1 MLSRTAE
8 YLYWISRYMERA
20 ETNARLLDVG
30 YRMSLFPNPNGYNNE
45 WESVLA
51 AAGAIQGYKNKYN
64 IIEQKKVED
73 YLFFDEDNPS
83 SVFNCILNARSNA
96 LVVRTSFTPESWLA
110 INKTYQEILKLKN
123 NNFNASDLPNLTE
136 WTIEQVN
143 LFRGSLSSLL
153 RNDGYNFLYLG
164 LFVERADNSARLLDV
179 KYFVLL
185 PKPQYIGGNID
196 NMQWSIL
203 LRSLSSFRAF
213 RWAYDGD
220 VTSTKIADFLV
231 LNSDCPRSL
240 SFCIQNI
247 VKHLTNLTCS
257 PEKVTKIAFQI
268 YDQTK
273 NIFHSDNDPKAKEL
287 LWAAS
292 NLYNCGKYVNVGSY
306 HKHSWYLIKHC
317 ELLGYSEAET
327 NIIASIARYH
337 RKTLPKKRH
346 ESWQNLISKED
357 KTLVLEMSLILR
369 LTKGNVIKTNLEGTN
384 VKISSIFALKKPK
397 YLK

>member
-30 YRMSLFPNPNGYNNE
+30 YRMSLFPNPNGYNNV

-51 AAGAIQGYKNKYN
+51 AAGAIEGYKNKYN

-83 SVFNCILNARSNA
+83 SVYNCILNARNNA

-123 NNFNASDLPNLTE
+123 NNFDASDLPNLTE

-203 LRSLSSFRAF
+203 LRSLSSFNAF
-213 RWAYDGD
+213 RWAYEGN

-257 PEKVTKIAFQI
+257 PEKVNKIYNTLKDLNTKIQEEKI
-268 YDQTK
+268 
-273 NIFHSDNDPKAKEL
+273 E
-287 LWAAS
+287 
-292 NLYNCGKYVNVGSY
+292 
-306 HKHSWYLIKHC
+306 
-317 ELLGYSEAET
+317 
-327 NIIASIARYH
+327 SIVDFG
-337 RKTLPKKRH
+337 LH
-346 ESWQNLISKED
+346 EFVTQFIN
-357 KTLVLEMSLILR
+357 
-369 LTKGNVIKTNLEGTN
+369 
-384 VKISSIFALKKPK
+384 KISSVDLDIQMEFFN
-397 YLK
+397 